1 MLWWALGLGRRR
13 GALTVVGVV
22 EVAEGRVVTPA
33 VRRVVPRGHAL
44 SATRLKTTESD
55 TCGERQVFLTA
66 SHLPCGQRGSVRQAA
81 AKGRRP
87 ALCSPLGASSSRQTS
102 AWWPCRSLQRSRELR
117 RRAAAGSGG
126 AGGRLTV
133 PRDGRE
139 AADRVGWVVDLGADV
154 QHVHVDGLPIPGA
167 Q

>member
-1 MLWWALGLGRRR
+1 MELVGEVDSLGGLSEAGQA
-13 GALTVVGVV
+13 GMSLTVVGVV

-44 SATRLKTTESD
+44 SATRLKTTESH

-66 SHLPCGQRGSVRQAA
+66 SHLPCGQRRPVTQA
-81 AKGRRP
+81 AKGRRL

-117 RRAAAGSGG
+117 RRAAAGRGRGLLFRGMAAKPLTGS
-126 AGGRLTV
+126 AGL
-133 PRDGRE
+133 
-139 AADRVGWVVDLGADV
+139 
-154 QHVHVDGLPIPGA
+154 
-167 Q
+167 